1 MKTWFTIVQYAPNPH
16 REEYFGIGLIMVS
29 PESGEVIVRF
39 SRNRINR
46 INNALNI
53 RKSSLLESAIK
64 KLELFKKA
72 PEALDVKQLE
82 YLSAYENGVIRFTH
96 PKPLVFDV
104 AAGASPSEVMAEK
117 FDRLYGK
124 LIDDGQETRS
134 RASRGREPGT
144 VFRKYAKECRE
155 LGARLDIGYKF
166 ATDDFEADT
175 LIPDITVDFI
185 GGNGAIYCGNFIDLK
200 LQPATVQKNIAETQF
215 LYKVL
220 LSLFDGEREQSHP
233 DCKIIIDE
241 KQLDDRQAK
250 QAMHSIERSVNG
262 ELYTLQRVPDMKRYV
277 ESVLEEVK
285 ARNVMKF
292 TSWIKAQQINPVTE
306 DRQCLLDEF

>member
-1 MKTWFTIVQYAPNPH
+1 MKTYFTIVQYAPNPH

-53 RKSSLLESAIK
+53 RRSSLLESAVQ
-64 KLELFKKA
+64 KLELFEKA

-82 YLSAYENGVIRFTH
+82 YLSAYENGVIRFTL

-104 AAGASPSEVMAEK
+104 ASDASPSMVMEER
-117 FDRLYGK
+117 FDRLYIK
-124 LIDDGQETRS
+124 LIDDGRENQS
-134 RASRGREPGT
+134 RARRGSEPGT
-144 VFRKYAKECRE
+144 LFRNYAKRYRE
-155 LGARLDIGYKF
+155 LETHLDIGYKF
-166 ATDDFEADT
+166 STDNFEADT

-185 GGNGAIYCGNFIDLK
+185 GGNGAIYCGNFINLK
-200 LQPATVQKNIAETQF
+200 LQATTVQKNIAETQF

-220 LSLFDGEREQSHP
+220 LSLFDGDREHVRP
-233 DCKIIIDE
+233 VCKIIIDDS
-241 KQLDDRQAK
+241 QLADRQAK
-250 QAMHSIERSVNG
+250 QAMRSIERSVNG
-262 ELYTLQRVPDMKRYV
+262 ELYTLQRVPDMERYV

-285 ARNVMKF
+285 AKNVEKF
-292 TSWIKAQQINPVTE
+292 TSWIKKQQLKPIPEN
-306 DRQCLLDEF
+306 RQCLLDEF

>member
-1 MKTWFTIVQYAPNPH
+1 MKTYFTIVQYAPNPH

-64 KLELFKKA
+64 KLELFEKA
-72 PEALDVKQLE
+72 PKALDVKQLE

-104 AAGASPSEVMAEK
+104 AAEASPSEVMAER
-117 FDRLYGK
+117 FDRLYSK
-124 LIDDGQETRS
+124 LIDDGHETRS
-134 RASRGREPGT
+134 RALRGQEPGT
-144 VFRKYAKECRE
+144 VFRKYAKKYRE
-155 LGARLDIGYKF
+155 LGARLDICYKF
-166 ATDDFEADT
+166 ASDGFEADT

-220 LSLFDGEREQSHP
+220 LSLFDGEREHMQP
-233 DCKIIIDE
+233 ACKIIIDDS
-241 KQLDDRQAK
+241 QLADKQAK

-262 ELYTLQRVPDMKRYV
+262 EPYTLQRVPDMKRYV
-277 ESVLEEVK
+277 ESVYEEVK
-285 ARNVMKF
+285 ARNVEKF
-292 TSWIKAQQINPVTE
+292 TSWIKKQQFKPIPEN
-306 DRQCLLDEF
+306 RQCSLDEF

>member
-1 MKTWFTIVQYAPNPH
+1 MKTYFTIVQYAPNPH
-16 REEYFGIGLIMVS
+16 REEYFGIGLVMVS

-53 RKSSLLESAIK
+53 RKSSLLESAVQKI
-64 KLELFKKA
+64 ELFEKA
-72 PEALDVKQLE
+72 PEALDVKRLE
-82 YLSAYENGVIRFTH
+82 YLFAYENGVIRFTF

-104 AAGASPSEVMAEK
+104 ESGTSPSEVMAQR
-117 FDRLYGK
+117 FDRLYIK
-124 LIDDGQETRS
+124 LIDDGRETRS
-134 RASRGREPGT
+134 QSLRGQEPGAK
-144 VFRKYAKECRE
+144 FRKCAKLSRE
-155 LGARLDIGYKF
+155 LGAYLDIGYKF
-166 ATDDFEADT
+166 STDDFEADT

-185 GGNGAIYCGNFIDLK
+185 GGNGALYCGNFINLK

-220 LSLFDGEREQSHP
+220 LSLFDGEGEHMHP
-233 DCKIIIDE
+233 ECKIIIDD

-285 ARNVMKF
+285 ARNVEKF
-292 TSWIKAQQINPVTE
+292 TSWIKKQQFKPIPEN
-306 DRQCLLDEF
+306 RQCLLDEF

>member
-1 MKTWFTIVQYAPNPH
+1 MKTYFTIVQYAPNPH
-16 REEYFGIGLIMVS
+16 REEYFGIGLVMVS

-39 SRNRINR
+39 SRNRVSR

-53 RKSSLLESAIK
+53 RKSSLLESAIR
-64 KLELFKKA
+64 KLELFEKA

-82 YLSAYENGVIRFTH
+82 YLSAYENGVIRFTL

-104 AAGASPSEVMAEK
+104 SSEVSPSAVMAER
-117 FDRLYGK
+117 FGLLYSK
-124 LIDDGQETRS
+124 LIDDERETRS
-134 RASRGREPGT
+134 QSLRGQEPG
-144 VFRKYAKECRE
+144 VKFRKYAKQCQE
-155 LGARLDIGYKF
+155 LGSHLDIGYKF
-166 ATDDFEADT
+166 ATNNFAADT

-185 GGNGAIYCGNFIDLK
+185 GGNGALYCGNFINLK
-200 LQPATVQKNIAETQF
+200 LQPPTVQKNIAETQF

-220 LSLFDGEREQSHP
+220 LSLFDGEGEQSHP
-233 DCKIIIDE
+233 DCKIIIDD

-262 ELYTLQRVPDMKRYV
+262 ELYTLKRVPDMKRYV

-285 ARNVMKF
+285 ARNIQKF
-292 TSWIKAQQINPVTE
+292 TRWIKKQQFKPVPE
-306 DRQCLLDEF
+306 NRQYLLDEF

>member
-1 MKTWFTIVQYAPNPH
+1 MKTLFTIVQYAPNPH
-16 REEYFGIGLIMVS
+16 REEHFGIGLIMVS
-29 PESGEVIVRF
+29 PESGKVIVRF

-53 RKSSLLESAIK
+53 RRSSLLESAVQ
-64 KLELFKKA
+64 KLELFEKA

-82 YLSAYENGVIRFTH
+82 YLSAYENGVIRFTL

-104 AAGASPSEVMAEK
+104 SSEALPSDVMAER
-117 FDRLYGK
+117 FDRLYCK
-124 LIDDGQETRS
+124 LIND
-134 RASRGREPGT
+134 GREVQSQKTRGHEPGSI
-144 VFRKYAKECRE
+144 FRRYAKQYRE
-155 LGARLDIGYKF
+155 LGTHLDIGYKF
-166 ATDDFEADT
+166 GTEEFAVDT
-175 LIPDITVDFI
+175 MIPDVTVDFI
-185 GGNGAIYCGNFIDLK
+185 GGNGAIYCGNFINLK

-220 LSLFDGEREQSHP
+220 LSLFGGEDEQSHP
-233 DCKIIIDE
+233 ECKIIIDD

-250 QAMHSIERSVNG
+250 LALHSIERSVNG

-277 ESVLEEVK
+277 ENVLEEVK

-292 TSWIKAQQINPVTE
+292 TSWIKDQRINPIPE
-306 DRQCLLDEF
+306 DRQCLLDNF

>member
-1 MKTWFTIVQYAPNPH
+1 MKTLFTIVQYAPNPH

-53 RKSSLLESAIK
+53 RKSFLLESAIS
-64 KLELFKKA
+64 KLELFEKA

-104 AAGASPSEVMAEK
+104 AAGASPSEVMAVR
-117 FDRLYGK
+117 FDGLYSK
-124 LIDDGQETRS
+124 LIDDGHETQS
-134 RASRGREPGT
+134 HKSKGREPGT
-144 VFRKYAKECRE
+144 VFRKYAKQYRE
-155 LGARLDIGYKF
+155 LGAHLDIGYKF
-166 ATDDFEADT
+166 ATDDFAADT
-175 LIPDITVDFI
+175 MIPDITVDFI
-185 GGNGAIYCGNFIDLK
+185 GGNGAIYCGNFINLR
-200 LQPATVQKNIAETQF
+200 LQPVTVQKNIAETQF

-220 LSLFDGEREQSHP
+220 LSLFDGEGESIHP
-233 DCKIIIDE
+233 ECRIIIDDS
-241 KQLDDRQAK
+241 QLADRQAR
-250 QAMHSIERSVNG
+250 QALHSIERSVIG
-262 ELYTLQRVPDMKRYV
+262 ELYTLQRVPDMQRYV
-277 ESVLEEVK
+277 ESVYEEVK
-285 ARNVMKF
+285 ARNVEKF
-292 TSWIKAQQINPVTE
+292 TSWIKKQQVKPIPE

>member
-1 MKTWFTIVQYAPNPH
+1 MKTYFTIVQYAPNPH
-16 REEYFGIGLIMVS
+16 REEYFGIGLVMVS

-39 SRNRINR
+39 SRNRVSR

-53 RKSSLLESAIK
+53 RKSSLLESAIR
-64 KLELFKKA
+64 KLELFEKA
-72 PEALDVKQLE
+72 PEALDIKQLE
-82 YLSAYENGVIRFTH
+82 YLSAYENGVIRLTY

-104 AAGASPSEVMAEK
+104 ASGASPSEVMAER
-117 FDRLYGK
+117 FDGLYSK
-124 LIDDGQETRS
+124 LIEDGQETRS
-134 RASRGREPGT
+134 RAPRGQEPGT
-144 VFRKYAKECRE
+144 LFRNYAKQCRE
-155 LGARLDIGYKF
+155 LGAHLDIGYKF

-215 LYKVL
+215 LYKIL
-220 LSLFDGEREQSHP
+220 LSLFDGEREHMHP
-233 DCKIIIDE
+233 ECKIIIDDS
-241 KQLDDRQAK
+241 QLEDRQAR

-277 ESVLEEVK
+277 ESVYEDVK
-285 ARNVMKF
+285 ARHIEKF
-292 TSWIKAQQINPVTE
+292 SSWIKKQQLRPFPEN
-306 DRQCLLDEF
+306 RQFLLDEF